1 MSLENLTRFND
12 EEIKKLKED
21 IWSAPVVYEWDAIE
35 WGVTEFGMFIFA
47 LVSSLIMPLS
57 IAFIADDYSIDLFLF
72 WVLMFFMAYFM
83 YRFLFMPK
91 EKNCYQL
98 TSIGIRYTSKK
109 DIPDFVYTA
118 VRYIAWGGVL
128 LSVFAMAIMGP
139 LALVG
144 AGGFALLAVGFV
156 NYKPKIENHEFFFL
170 DELNIKYCKKDNV
183 IWVFTDCDDL
193 YLSNTVYLNEDRY
206 SFFNALSKQVIIN
219 NYVEVK
225 STREF

>member
-91 EKNCYQL
+91 EKNHYQL

-109 DIPDFVYTA
+109 DIPDFVYTT

-156 NYKPKIENHEFFFL
+156 NYKPKIESDEFFFL
-170 DELNIKYCKKDNV
+170 
-183 IWVFTDCDDL
+183 
-193 YLSNTVYLNEDRY
+193 R
-206 SFFNALSKQVIIN
+206 
-219 NYVEVK
+219 
-225 STREF
+225 